1 MPMRQIT
8 TLFFDVGGVILT
20 NAWDRSARQRAV
32 EHFGI
37 DGPSFEERH
46 ALVDSDFETGRMG
59 IDEYLERTAFHVPR
73 SFTPAAFKSFMWA
86 QSQPYPESL
95 AMVAELARSKQY
107 LLATLN
113 NESRE
118 LNEYRIERFHLGDYF
133 TAFFSSA
140 FLGVRKPDE
149 KIYQMALEITQRR
162 PDECLFVDD
171 RELNV
176 ESARRSGMQAIQFR
190 NPAQLR
196 QDFSRYE
203 G

>member
-1 MPMRQIT
+1 
-8 TLFFDVGGVILT
+8 
-20 NAWDRSARQRAV
+20 
-32 EHFGI
+32 
-37 DGPSFEERH
+37 
-46 ALVDSDFETGRMG
+46 
-59 IDEYLERTAFHVPR
+59 
-73 SFTPAAFKSFMWA
+73 MWA